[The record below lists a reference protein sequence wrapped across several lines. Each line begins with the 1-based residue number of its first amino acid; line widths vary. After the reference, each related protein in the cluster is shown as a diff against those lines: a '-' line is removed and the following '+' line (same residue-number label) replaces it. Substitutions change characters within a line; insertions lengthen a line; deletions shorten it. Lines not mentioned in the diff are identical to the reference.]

1 MATRIILD
9 TDMGTDVDDC
19 LALALVLCSPEL
31 ELLGVTC
38 VYADVLLRARMVLK
52 LLGLAGITDV
62 PVTLGVRRPLLDLVP
77 IYWSGHEGEGVLE
90 PDDGAL
96 QPSSEHAVDY
106 IIRTVMES
114 PESIH
119 LIAIGPLT
127 NIALALLREPELARN
142 LAGLTIMGG
151 VARARSPLEQPY
163 REHNIACDPEA
174 AHVVL
179 TSGAP
184 ITLIPLDVT
193 TQVRI
198 RAEGVQRIR
207 SSGTPFQEVVARQV
221 EIFPGYRARGFT
233 HLHDPLAIATLI
245 HPELVTS
252 YPMHVDIELAGRH
265 ATGATL
271 MRTPSEGAPLNA
283 HVALDV
289 DVKRFEE
296 FLIERLST
304 TALGSSP

>member
-9 TDMGTDVDDC
+9 TDIGSDVDDF

-38 VYADVLLRARMVLK
+38 VYADVMLRARMVLK
-52 LLGLAGITDV
+52 LLGIAGNTDV
-62 PVTLGVRRPLLDLVP
+62 PVMLGVQRPLLDLVP
-77 IYWSGHEGEGVLE
+77 IFWAGFEGEGFLEAVDDELE
-90 PDDGAL
+90 PS
-96 QPSSEHAVDY
+96 PEHAVDY
-106 IIRTVMES
+106 LVRTVMDS
-114 PESIH
+114 PGEIH
-119 LIAIGPLT
+119 LVAIGPLT
-127 NIALALLREPELARN
+127 NVALALLREPKLAQN

-174 AHVVL
+174 AHIVL

-184 ITLIPLDVT
+184 VALIPLDVT

-198 RAEGVQRIR
+198 NAEGVQQIR
-207 SSGTPFQEVVARQV
+207 AGATPFHEAVARQV
-221 EIFPGYRARGFT
+221 ELFPGFRDRGFT
-233 HLHDPLAIATLI
+233 HLHDPLAIASLI
-245 HPELVTS
+245 HPGIVTS
-252 YPMHVDIELAGRH
+252 HSMHVDVELGGRH

-271 MRTPSEGAPLNA
+271 MRTPFEDAPLNA

-289 DVKRFEE
+289 QSRRFEE
-296 FLIERLST
+296 FLVERLAT
-304 TALGSSP
+304 TRLPRP